1 MQIHQT
7 IARFLPTDGDVAR
20 YVQVCETTRVAINSS
35 VWRERL
41 ISKFDMID
49 KICGKDNTPEKFE
62 EIYRER
68 RERRGQFICFDLQ
81 KYSNRLDSK
90 AQTWQLEQQ
99 QLVLNTLKE
108 LILGE
113 TNS

>member
-1 MQIHQT
+1 LQIHQS

-20 YVQVCETTRVAINSS
+20 YAQVCNTTRVAINSS

-49 KICGKDNTPEKFE
+49 KIRSEDNTPEKFE
-62 EIYRER
+62 AIYRER
-68 RERRGQFICFDLQ
+68 KELRGQFICFDLQ
-81 KYSNRLDSK
+81 RHSSRLDPK
-90 AQTWQLEQQ
+90 ARTWQLEKQ
-99 QLVLNTLKE
+99 QLVLKTLKE

-113 TNS
+113 SNS